1 MMLDARPSRR
11 GALAAGL
18 GIVLAITLTSP
29 QGASAAPR
37 ANEPPAGNR
46 HDPSVVM
53 RQSGD
58 RLTLENGYTHLEF
71 DLAHPQIDVVRADF
85 DGRGHYGFD
94 LTGTGNG
101 VVLERH
107 DVSRPN
113 VVNAIGITDDAHR
126 ANGQITPQFSYAAEL
141 LPAAGS
147 VAAAPDDAVDDV
159 PVRMPDTSGS
169 GPNIA
174 AARGQ
179 TFALDGTQRAGYS
192 ALDVFGASA
201 DGAGTGAFTLT
212 FADGSTER
220 HTVTLP
226 DWGSPGTES
235 DTLHVALSTAY
246 RHTPGGNDAPV
257 PFRIYHAVVP
267 ILSTQ
272 PLASITFPD
281 GVSNTS
287 TSPNPT
293 TMNVLGLTLRK
304 PGGGYLT
311 PDLSANDAA
320 PGAADHTSS
329 EGAGPD
335 LSVHVLKRTPST
347 VTLRIDGIVDD
358 AQNPL
363 LASSWT
369 LSLTRGARAFSLTTR
384 TTAVRDG
391 EVAGVDLAAYLAPT
405 SVYGLFQRG
414 VEQIMDSPQPYF
426 ASNDRVHRV
435 YTLGGGGS
443 VDLTHLTG
451 QRQTVLLNAP
461 GGSPW
466 RSGLQQVLAGSYPAV
481 DSWDGAGWGRA
492 AATAVKAGQ
501 RFSTASEI
509 AANDFDFPVAT
520 LASGTNLP
528 FDDLRATYTAT
539 YGTAVGALAS
549 YDLPGETGVTIA
561 HPTRAY
567 APGYNFYDPD
577 TWMSVSS
584 LVYSGDPYLQNEAR
598 KLIET
603 SGAKM
608 LPSGQVPHHFNGKE
622 PVYVAL
628 SGATQTGPNIFWI
641 SAALQYA
648 KATGDTDWLRA
659 HAPDIERALSFLT
672 DRYDPALRLV
682 QAPGPLWIDV
692 FIRENY
698 TSDTNAY
705 LVELLRDVADAEAAM
720 GESDLASRHR
730 QLSKDIVGG
739 MNAHL
744 WADDHYITQL
754 NPDGTTRDFVDYDA
768 NLLAV
773 AFGVASPARA
783 AKVLARVDS
792 GPCTHAMPTYV
803 SERFYGPA
811 DTYGGNTGDSNV
823 TMERIGWAD
832 GRARAAVGDKTT
844 LNDVVVA
851 PIRKALLS
859 GTWLPERYDCQGH
872 DAHNGFYHGY
882 PDMLAMTLRESV
894 YGINLGLSG
903 IDIQP
908 NGPTAY
914 RYHIGDIDVAYS
926 AAEITATLP
935 GQGIRHFIIHGL
947 TPGAVYLVRAVKAKQ
962 ADASRPSH
970 ATVGDDGVLKF
981 TAPIGPDLRVEV
993 RRLGHG
999 H

>member
-1 MMLDARPSRR
+1 MMLEDRPSRR

-18 GIVLAITLTSP
+18 GIVLAVALALP
-29 QGASAAPR
+29 QGAAAVPRAGRPSAADPR
-37 ANEPPAGNR
+37 
-46 HDPSVVM
+46 DPSVVM

-58 RLTLENGYTHLEF
+58 RVTLENGYTHLEF
-71 DLAHPQIDVVRADF
+71 DLAQPQVDVVSADF
-85 DGRGHYGFD
+85 NGQGHYGSD
-94 LTGTGNG
+94 LTGSGDG
-101 VVLERH
+101 IVLERH
-107 DVSRPN
+107 DVSKPS

-126 ANGQITPQFSYAAEL
+126 ANGQITPQFSYPAEL

-169 GPNIA
+169 VPNIA
-174 AARGQ
+174 VAQGQ
-179 TFALDGTQRAGYS
+179 TFTLDGTQQAGYS
-192 ALDVFGASA
+192 TLDVFGASS
-201 DGAGTGAFTLT
+201 DGVGAGAFTLT
-212 FADGSTER
+212 FADGSTEQ
-220 HTVTLP
+220 HTVSLP
-226 DWGSPGTES
+226 DWGAPDPES
-235 DTLHVALSTAY
+235 DAPHVAFATAY
-246 RHTPGGNDAPV
+246 RHAPGGNDAPV
-257 PFRIYHAVVP
+257 PFRIYHAAVP
-267 ILSTQ
+267 ILSAR
-272 PLASITFPD
+272 PLASITFPY
-281 GVSNTS
+281 GVPNTS

-293 TMNVLGLTLRK
+293 RMNVLGLTLRK

-311 PDLSANDAA
+311 PGLSANDAA
-320 PGAADHTSS
+320 PGAADHISS

-335 LSVHVLKRTPST
+335 LSVHVLRRTPSA
-347 VTLRIDGIVDD
+347 VRVRIDGIVDD
-358 AQNPL
+358 VKDPL
-363 LASSWT
+363 LTSSWT
-369 LSLTRGARAFSLTTR
+369 LSLARGSRAFSLTTR

-391 EVAGVDLAAYLAPT
+391 QVAGADIAAYLAPT
-405 SVYGLFQRG
+405 SIYGLFQRG

-426 ASNDRVHRV
+426 ASGDGVHRV

-461 GGSPW
+461 GGGSW
-466 RSGLQQVLAGSYPAV
+466 RSGLQQVLTGGYPVV
-481 DSWDGAGWGRA
+481 DRWDGTGWGRA
-492 AATAVKAGQ
+492 AATAVQAGR
-501 RFSTASEI
+501 RFSTTSDVAV
-509 AANDFDFPVAT
+509 NDFDFPVAT
-520 LASGTNLP
+520 LPPGDNLP
-528 FDDLRATYTAT
+528 FDDLRAMYTAT
-539 YGTAVGALAS
+539 YGSTVGALAS

-608 LPSGQVPHHFNGKE
+608 LPSGQVPHHFNGRD

-659 HAPDIERALSFLT
+659 HLSDIERALSFLT

-682 QAPGPLWIDV
+682 RAPGPLWIDV
-692 FIRENY
+692 FVRENY

-705 LVELLRDVADAEAAM
+705 LVELLRDVAGAEAAT
-720 GESDLASRHR
+720 GRSELASRHR
-730 QLSKDIVGG
+730 RLSKDIVGG

-744 WADDHYITQL
+744 WSGDHYITQL
-754 NPDGTTRDFVDYDA
+754 DPGGTTRDFVDYDA

-783 AKVLARVDS
+783 AQVLARVDS

-803 SERFYGPA
+803 SERFYGSA

-823 TMERIGWAD
+823 TMGRIGWAD
-832 GRARAAVGDKTT
+832 GRARAAIGDAAT
-844 LNDVVVA
+844 LNDVIVA
-851 PIRKALLS
+851 RVRNALLT

-882 PDMLAMTLRESV
+882 PEMLAMTLRESV
-894 YGINLGLSG
+894 YGINMGLSG
-903 IDIQP
+903 IDIRP

-914 RYHIGDIDVAYS
+914 RYHVGDVDVAYS

-935 GQGIRHFIIHGL
+935 GQGIHDFTVHGL
-947 TPGAVYLVRAVKAKQ
+947 TPGAVYLVRTVKANG
-962 ADASRPSH
+962 ADAMRPGH
-970 ATVGDDGVLKF
+970 ATAGDDGVLRF
-981 TAPIGPDLRVEV
+981 TAPIGAGLRVEA
-993 RRLGHG
+993 RRHG

>member
-1 MMLDARPSRR
+1 MMLEARSSRR

-18 GIVLAITLTSP
+18 GIVLAVTLTLP
-29 QGASAAPR
+29 QGASAAPQ
-37 ANEPPAGNR
+37 ADQPSTG
-46 HDPSVVM
+46 DPSVVM
-53 RQSGD
+53 HQSGD

-71 DLAHPQIDVVRADF
+71 DLTHPQIDVVSADF
-85 DGRGHYGFD
+85 NGQGHYGSN
-94 LTGTGNG
+94 LTRPGNG
-101 VVLERH
+101 IVLERH
-107 DVSRPN
+107 DVSAPN
-113 VVNAIGITDDAHR
+113 VVNTVGITDDAHR
-126 ANGQITPQFSYAAEL
+126 AGGQITPQFSYAAEL

-147 VAAAPDDAVDDV
+147 VAAAPDDTFDDV

-169 GPNIA
+169 VPNIA
-174 AARGQ
+174 AAQGQ
-179 TFALDGTQRAGYS
+179 TFTLDGTERAGYS
-192 ALDVFGASA
+192 TLDVFGASS
-201 DGAGTGAFTLT
+201 DGVGTGTFTLT
-212 FADGSTER
+212 FADGSTEK
-220 HTVTLP
+220 HTVSLP

-235 DTLHVALSTAY
+235 DTLHVAFSTAY

-272 PLASITFPD
+272 PLASITFPN
-281 GVSNTS
+281 GVPNTS
-287 TSPNPT
+287 TSQNPT
-293 TMNVLGLTLRK
+293 RMNVLGLTLRK

-320 PGAADHTSS
+320 PGTADHTSS
-329 EGAGPD
+329 EGAGPN
-335 LSVHVLKRTPST
+335 LSVHVLQDTPST
-347 VTLRIDGIVDD
+347 VRLRIDGIVDD
-358 AQNPL
+358 VQNPL
-363 LASSWT
+363 LTSSWT

-384 TTAVRDG
+384 TTVLRHA
-391 EVAGVDLAAYLAPT
+391 EVAGIDVAAYLAPT

-426 ASNDRVHRV
+426 ASNSGVHRV

-466 RSGLQQVLAGSYPAV
+466 RSGLQQVLAGGYPVV
-481 DSWDGAGWGRA
+481 DSWDSTGWGRA
-492 AATAVKAGQ
+492 AATAVDAGQ
-501 RFSTASEI
+501 HFTTTSDVAV
-509 AANDFDFPVAT
+509 NDFDFPVAT
-520 LASGTNLP
+520 LAPGDNLP
-528 FDDLRATYTAT
+528 FDDLRAMYTAT
-539 YGTAVGALAS
+539 YGSTVGALAS

-584 LVYSGDPYLQNEAR
+584 LVYSGDPYLQDEAR

-608 LPSGQVPHHFNGKE
+608 LPSGQVPHHFNGKD

-648 KATGDTDWLRA
+648 KATGDMGWLRA
-659 HAPDIERALSFLT
+659 HMPDIERALSFLT
-672 DRYDPALRLV
+672 DRYDPTLRLV
-682 QAPGPLWIDV
+682 KAPGPLWIDV
-692 FIRENY
+692 FVRENY

-705 LVELLRDVADAEAAM
+705 MVELLRDVADAEAAT
-720 GESDLASRHR
+720 GNSELASRHR
-730 QLSKDIVGG
+730 RLSENIVDG

-744 WADDHYITQL
+744 WSGDHYITQL
-754 NPDGTTRDFVDYDA
+754 NPDGTTRDFVDYDS

-773 AFGVASPARA
+773 AFGVTSPARA

-803 SERFYGPA
+803 SERYYGPA

-823 TMERIGWAD
+823 TMGRIGWAD
-832 GRARAAVGDKTT
+832 GRARAAIGDKAT
-844 LNDVVVA
+844 LGDVIVA
-851 PIRKALLS
+851 PVRKDLL
-859 GTWLPERYDCQGH
+859 GKTWLPERYDCQGH
-872 DAHNGFYHGY
+872 DAHNAFYHGY
-882 PDMLAMTLRESV
+882 PEMLAMTLRESV
-894 YGINLGLSG
+894 YGINLGLSSV
-903 IDIQP
+903 DIQP

-914 RYHIGDIDVAYS
+914 RYHVGDVDVAYS
-926 AAEITATLP
+926 TAKITATLP
-935 GQGIRHFIIHGL
+935 GQGVHDFAVHGL
-947 TPGAVYLVRAVKAKQ
+947 MPGATYLVRAVGADN
-962 ADASRPSH
+962 ADAMRPSL
-970 ATVGDDGVLKF
+970 ATVGSDGVLRF
-981 TAPIGPDLRVEV
+981 TAPIGLQLRVEAQ
-993 RRLGHG
+993 RLGPG
-999 H
+999 Q